1 MIHDLLLLEILSKF
15 PAPNHKFD
23 IFVKFRMSTCK
34 KITILVPLR

>member
-1 MIHDLLLLEILSKF
+1 MIHDLLLLEILSNF